1 MIDSVYDVIDK
12 IEESTLVKD
21 LKSIKSKINSNSD
34 VKKLISN
41 FEDAKNEYNETG
53 ITNNFIKAKEALMK
67 NELISRYLNIQ
78 NEINLLILY
87 INKKIGEI
95 TKDTIHHV

>member
-12 IEESTLVKD
+12 IEESTLVKE

-53 ITNNFIKAKEALMK
+53 VTNNFIKAKEALMK
-67 NELISRYLNIQ
+67 NELVSRYLNIQ

-87 INKKIGEI
+87 INKKISEI

>member
-12 IEESTLVKD
+12 IEESTLIKE

-53 ITNNFIKAKEALMK
+53 VTNNFIKAKEALMK
-67 NELISRYLNIQ
+67 NELVSRYLNIQ

-87 INKKIGEI
+87 INKKIGEN
-95 TKDTIHHV
+95 TKDTINHV

>member
-1 MIDSVYDVIDK
+1 MIDSVYDIIDK
-12 IEESTLVKD
+12 IEESTLIKE

-53 ITNNFIKAKEALMK
+53 VTNNFIEAKEALMK
-67 NELISRYLNIQ
+67 NELVSRYLNIQ
-78 NEINLLILY
+78 NEIN
-87 INKKIGEI
+87 
-95 TKDTIHHV
+95 

>member
-12 IEESTLVKD
+12 IEESTLIKE

-53 ITNNFIKAKEALMK
+53 VTNNFIKAKEALMK
-67 NELISRYLNIQ
+67 NELVSR
-78 NEINLLILY
+78 
-87 INKKIGEI
+87 
-95 TKDTIHHV
+95 

>member
-1 MIDSVYDVIDK
+1 MIDSVYNVIDK

-67 NELISRYLNIQ
+67 N
-78 NEINLLILY
+78 
-87 INKKIGEI
+87 
-95 TKDTIHHV
+95 